1 MGEIVA
7 SMESNPYAPPTS
19 HVADR
24 EPDTYGLKHCSL
36 WLMIV
41 FLLISFGV
49 YYVIWL
55 FRRRPG
61 LNRLDSSRK
70 LPMWP
75 LLLTAAFFGVQ
86 FVLGLVAGSRPLPDV
101 IGEVGNGVLTL
112 FQVVVSITLVIQC
125 FAIKDIIEEHATPPP
140 DPDQRFVEQV
150 RLSGLMTFFFSIFYL
165 QWAINKYVVGAAT
178 R

>member
-1 MGEIVA
+1 
-7 SMESNPYAPPTS
+7 MESNPYAPPTA

-24 EPDTYGLKHCSL
+24 EPDTHGLKHRSV

-41 FLLISFGV
+41 FLVISFGV
-49 YYVIWL
+49 YYVIWF
-55 FRRRPG
+55 FRRRAG

-75 LLLTAAFFGVQ
+75 LLLWAAFFGVQ
-86 FVLGLVAGSRPLPDV
+86 FVLGLVAGSRPLPEV
-101 IGEVGNGVLTL
+101 IGAVGDGVLTL
-112 FQVVVSITLVIQC
+112 FQFVVGITMIVQS
-125 FAIKDIIEEHATPPP
+125 FAVKDIIQDHATPPP

-150 RLSGLMTFFFSIFYL
+150 QLSGLMTFFFSIFYL